1 MSPQEG
7 CYTSP
12 EQVYIRSS
20 FICSHM
26 SLSLDPE
33 LLGGWESIFWEA
45 EVQESQLQAL
55 ANRELA

>member
-7 CYTSP
+7 CYSSP

-26 SLSLDPE
+26 SLSSGRLKCRSHNYRLWQIENWHKICVAKP
-33 LLGGWESIFWEA
+33 
-45 EVQESQLQAL
+45 
-55 ANRELA
+55 

>member
-7 CYTSP
+7 CYSSP

-26 SLSLDPE
+26 SLSLDPK

-45 EVQESQLQAL
+45 EV
-55 ANRELA
+55 